1 MPRVYDSTSG
11 RSSATQTRIC
21 QWSYAIA
28 ITNVATNPVPTS
40 PSSNSLSLACLQ
52 PRTYRVIVLGA
63 IISSVSHLRSLA
75 ALTLAFTAFQV
86 PLSAQPPEGALT
98 LISTD
103 GRRTIET
110 IDVRGH
116 ALLALEELTELF
128 QLDVRED
135 SRADTLTVSYGDQDV
150 ILTSNQ
156 QLVSVAGRLVSLR
169 APPRLVEQRW
179 LVPLDF
185 ISRALAPIY
194 GQNLELRE
202 RSRLLLVGEVR
213 VPRISV
219 RYRSRGRTGQLNL
232 EITPNTAHSV
242 SEEAGRLIIQFEAE
256 AVDVTR
262 QARPRGEIVRD
273 IRVVDSLPGLA
284 VGLGTA
290 FGSYSVSNPP
300 GPDDST
306 QLVIDLQAAVAETTS
321 AAPART
327 SVPEVSLPTPTDP
340 LPDFNSVPSIRTIVV
355 DAGHG
360 GTDEGAHGPSGTLEK
375 DITLSVARR
384 LRDAIENQIGVRV
397 ILTRSRDA
405 VVELDERASIANN
418 NKADLFISLH
428 ANSSVSQSPSGAEV
442 FYLSIDEYGEEAR
455 ALAEREGHYLPVVG
469 GGTREIDLIL
479 WEMAQARYLE
489 QSAYLAEIV
498 EGELRRRV
506 SMSPRA
512 IQQAP
517 FRVLVGA
524 NMPAVLVEMGFISN
538 LDQEQQLAS
547 ATFQDAVVEALMASV
562 LRFRDYLEASRRPFA
577 EGAES
582 SGGDHPAISP
592 HRQDTIGH

>member
-1 MPRVYDSTSG
+1 M
-11 RSSATQTRIC
+11 SARIGVRLPEPP
-21 QWSYAIA
+21 A
-28 ITNVATNPVPTS
+28 
-40 PSSNSLSLACLQ
+40 
-52 PRTYRVIVLGA
+52 RRVIELGA
-63 IISSVSHLRSLA
+63 IISLVSHVRSLA
-75 ALTLAFTAFQV
+75 TLALAFATFQA
-86 PLSAQPPEGALT
+86 PLSAQPSEGALT
-98 LISTD
+98 LISSD

-110 IDVRGH
+110 IEVRGRD
-116 ALLALEELTELF
+116 LLALDELAALF

-135 SRADTLTVSYGDQDV
+135 SRAGTLTVSYGNQDV

-169 APPRLVEQRW
+169 SPPRRVRRRW

-194 GQNLELRE
+194 GQNLELRQ
-202 RSRLLLVGEVR
+202 RSRLLLIGDVR
-213 VPRISV
+213 VPRISA

-232 EITPNTAHSV
+232 EITPNTAHTV
-242 SEEAGRLIIQFEAE
+242 SQEAGRLLIRFEAE

-262 QARPRGEIVRD
+262 LARPRGDLVRD
-273 IRVVDSLPGLA
+273 IRVVDSLPGLS
-284 VGLGTA
+284 VELGPA
-290 FGSYSVSNPP
+290 FGSHSVSSLPA
-300 GPDDST
+300 PDDSA
-306 QLVIDLQAAVAETTS
+306 QLVIDLRAAVAETTD
-321 AAPART
+321 AAPTRT
-327 SVPEVSLPTPTDP
+327 PALGTGLPLPTPADR
-340 LPDFNSVPSIRTIVV
+340 LPDFGSAPAIRTIVV

-375 DITLSVARR
+375 AITLSVARR
-384 LRDAIENQIGVRV
+384 LRDALESRLGVRV
-397 ILTRSRDA
+397 ILTRIRDA
-405 VVELDERASIANN
+405 VVELDERAAIANN

-455 ALAEREGHYLPVVG
+455 ALAEREGQYLPVTG

-479 WEMAQARYLE
+479 WEMAQVRYLE
-489 QSAYLAEIV
+489 QSAHLAELV

-506 SMSPRA
+506 PMSPRA

-538 LDQEQQLAS
+538 PDQERQLAG
-547 ATFQDAVVEALMASV
+547 APFQDAVVEALMASV
-562 LRFRDYLEASRRPFA
+562 VRFRDYLQASSHPLA
-577 EGAES
+577 EGAVAG
-582 SGGDHPAISP
+582 GGDRPAINP
-592 HRQDTIGH
+592 ERQDPIRD